1 MQPSFQIHVWSWKES
16 VRTELDQA
24 FAFHNFFF
32 SEFYLS
38 LLKLQKFGSLI
49 LDYLLHYSSE
59 SIILGMCDTLSVV
72 ILKKK
77 TVSVSSS
84 GFS

>member
-16 VRTELDQA
+16 VREELDKA
-24 FAFHNFFF
+24 FAFHNFCF

-38 LLKLQKFGSLI
+38 LFKLQKFGSLI

>member
-1 MQPSFQIHVWSWKES
+1 MQPSFQIWSWKES
-16 VRTELDQA
+16 VRKELDQA
-24 FAFHNFFF
+24 FAFHNFCF

-38 LLKLQKFGSLI
+38 LLKLQNFGSLI